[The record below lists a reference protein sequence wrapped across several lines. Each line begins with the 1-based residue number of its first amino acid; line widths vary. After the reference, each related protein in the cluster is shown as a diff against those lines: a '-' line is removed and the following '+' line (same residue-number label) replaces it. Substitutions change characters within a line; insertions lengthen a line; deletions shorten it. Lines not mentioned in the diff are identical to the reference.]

1 MRPNVCV
8 IDDDPSVQRA
18 MRRLL
23 HAVGYRV
30 LVSSSAEEFLTLKEL
45 PHPICLLVDVRMPGM
60 TGIDLQSAIAGT
72 THDAPIVMISGHAD
86 AATVARALAIG
97 AVAFLCKPFEE
108 SALLEALARAIEED
122 RRRMSGAAVRA
133 RSHRY

>member
-1 MRPNVCV
+1 
-8 IDDDPSVQRA
+8 

-23 HAVGYRV
+23 HAAGYRV
-30 LVSSSAEEFLTLKEL
+30 LVTSSAEEFLTLNDL

-60 TGIDLQSAIAGT
+60 TGLDLQAAVGGT

-86 AATVARALAIG
+86 PATAARALATG

-108 SALLEALARAIEED
+108 SALLEALERAIEED
-122 RRRMSGAAVRA
+122 RRRIAGARVRT
-133 RSHRY
+133 RPDR

>member
-23 HAVGYRV
+23 HAAGYRV

-45 PHPICLLVDVRMPGM
+45 PHPICLLLDVRMPGM
-60 TGIDLQSAIAGT
+60 TGIDLQAAVAGT
-72 THDAPIVMISGHAD
+72 AHEAPIVMISGHAD
-86 AATVARALAIG
+86 AATVTRALAIG
-97 AVAFLCKPFEE
+97 AVAFLSKPFEE
-108 SALLEALARAIEED
+108 SALLEALQRAIEED
-122 RRRMSGAAVRA
+122 RRKMSSARVRTRA
-133 RSHRY
+133 DR